1 MLDRI
6 DLEAVSFRWSEGP
19 PVLREATMTV
29 RRGEIVIISG
39 RSGSGKSL
47 LLELCAGLT
56 VPTSGRVLWD
66 GRDIAALS
74 KEELFRARQSVG
86 YMFQVHALI
95 SNFTVIDNLA
105 LPLRN
110 RGVLD
115 GGAIMKRVRAEM
127 ENLMLSPCIDYRFP
141 EALSSYE
148 RRAVALARALIGDP
162 AMLILDEPLSGLEPA
177 AAERF
182 CAVIERR
189 WHERAMAVVM
199 VSHDFPVLHHL
210 PARRMVIEEGRLLP
224 FQGAFSGVT

>member
-6 DLEAVSFRWSEGP
+6 DCETVSFSGDTAH
-19 PVLREATMTV
+19 PVLREVSLTV

-39 RSGSGKSL
+39 RSGCGKSL
-47 LLELCAGLT
+47 LLELCAGLI

-74 KEELFRARQSVG
+74 KEELFRARQSMG
-86 YMFQVHALI
+86 YLFQVHALI

-110 RGVLD
+110 RGGLD
-115 GGAIMKRVRAEM
+115 SAAIMKKVRAGM
-127 ENLMLSPCIDYRFP
+127 EDLMLSSAIDYRFP

-148 RRAVALARALIGDP
+148 RRAAALARALINDP
-162 AMLILDEPLSGLEPA
+162 VMLILDEPFSGLDPA

-182 CAVIERR
+182 CEVIERR
-189 WHERAMAVVM
+189 WRERAMAVVM

-210 PARRMVIEEGRLLP
+210 QARRMVIEERKLLP
-224 FQGAFSGVT
+224 FQGVFSSGK